1 MPSTLTA
8 LLCLGL
14 SVGLRT
20 PVQAGTLS
28 KPNLWVEAGSVIPW
42 GSSVTIWCHGIL
54 KSQEFRLDKEGGL
67 ASWKTEKPLDP
78 GNKAKF
84 SITQMTEYTAGRYHC
99 YYLSQGFWSE
109 RSDPLELVVTGVYS
123 KPSLSALPSPVVTSG
138 ENVTLKC
145 HSDEGFGKFVL
156 TKEGEDRLSWTL
168 DSEQGASGQFQAL
181 FPVGP
186 MIPRQS
192 GTFRCYGYYRSKPLV
207 WSPPSDP
214 LVFQISGREPQ
225 SSPLSVL
232 DLVKGL
238 AQNSPNLGQ
247 EDGAQRALPSL
258 PLPQGPTADTGD
270 EYEQI
275 KHLLVGE
282 GCFTHYPPLAFFPG
296 PPGVSSPPPPGH
308 ISTAERNPASD
319 LKRYHTSDPAGL
331 QKYQKILIGVSVA
344 FVLLLCF
351 LLFFLFLFKHQKKY
365 RKSGVSDP
373 EVKTRALQESSSS
386 VAPVQGE
393 NQCNQRGGSSM
404 RNSQSEEDEVMDS
417 KDTPSEDPQD
427 VTYAQLNCKTLKRA
441 ASAPRSPPSEE
452 PPDEPSVYAALAVH

>member
-1 MPSTLTA
+1 MARTFTA

-14 SVGLRT
+14 NVGLRT
-20 PVQAGTLS
+20 PVQAGTLP
-28 KPNLWVEAGSVIPW
+28 KPTLWAETGSVTLLQ
-42 GSSVTIWCHGIL
+42 SSVTIWCQGPMQAQRFHL
-54 KSQEFRLDKEGGL
+54 HKEGSGISL
-67 ASWKTEKPLDP
+67 ERQKLLEPSD
-78 GNKAKF
+78 KANF
-84 SITQMTEYTAGRYHC
+84 SFTHTTEYDAGRYQC
-99 YYLSQGFWSE
+99 SYLSPSGWSE
-109 RSDPLELVVTGVYS
+109 LSDPLELVVTGVYS

-247 EDGAQRALPSL
+247 E
-258 PLPQGPTADTGD
+258 
-270 EYEQI
+270 
-275 KHLLVGE
+275 
-282 GCFTHYPPLAFFPG
+282 
-296 PPGVSSPPPPGH
+296 
-308 ISTAERNPASD
+308 
-319 LKRYHTSDPAGL
+319 
-331 QKYQKILIGVSVA
+331 
-344 FVLLLCF
+344 
-351 LLFFLFLFKHQKKY
+351 
-365 RKSGVSDP
+365 
-373 EVKTRALQESSSS
+373 
-386 VAPVQGE
+386 
-393 NQCNQRGGSSM
+393 
-404 RNSQSEEDEVMDS
+404 
-417 KDTPSEDPQD
+417 
-427 VTYAQLNCKTLKRA
+427 
-441 ASAPRSPPSEE
+441 
-452 PPDEPSVYAALAVH
+452 